1 MVACLAARGFT
12 VKAVDLNPQ
21 NVDAVNRGVP
31 PINEPGLAE
40 LMKEAGNRLT
50 ATRSIAEAVEDTE
63 ATFIVVNTPS
73 EVGGGFSLQYVLP
86 TCEAVGRVLGS
97 KEEFHLV
104 VLTSTV
110 MPGSTGGPVLAA
122 LERASGKCCGK
133 DFGLCYNPEFIALGT
148 VIRDFYHPD
157 FLLIG
162 ESDPRSGELL
172 SALYKHVCKN

>member
-97 KEEFHLV
+97 KEEFHLSFLR
-104 VLTSTV
+104 VLSCRV
-110 MPGSTGGPVLAA
+110 LRGARSSLPSNAPVENVA
-122 LERASGKCCGK
+122 ERILDSA
-133 DFGLCYNPEFIALGT
+133 IT
-148 VIRDFYHPD
+148 
-157 FLLIG
+157 
-162 ESDPRSGELL
+162 RS
-172 SALYKHVCKN
+172 SSPWAR